1 LQKAKAMNNFVGKR
15 SKKPKVMVIK
25 MEEIDTSLRLM
36 RLMRPR
42 QVNDMVQSMSRF
54 GQLQPIIV
62 RPEAGKYQLIDGFK
76 RYYAGQEIQLV
87 QLEANVAGV
96 SEAIGKAMIV
106 NCNKEANSLVEYEE
120 ALIVY
125 SLVKDHL
132 MEQKEIATLLGYSR
146 TWVCRRIAMIE
157 KLDQVVQDELRL
169 GAISNTQA
177 RSIIKLPRGNQE
189 EIVRAIIGHQL
200 NSRQSKLLVDKY
212 LQTGNKQEQAYL
224 LEHPQEVLN
233 HDGRV
238 NEIYDCR
245 LSPYGNRL
253 LKTTEILRN
262 QQDMFVG
269 QFINHQ
275 ASQLKEPEKAILW
288 PKIEQISKKSHTI
301 ISVINQKTG

>member
-1 LQKAKAMNNFVGKR
+1 
-15 SKKPKVMVIK
+15 MVIK

-36 RLMRPR
+36 RLMRPQ
-42 QVNDMVQSMSRF
+42 QVNDMVHSMDQF
-54 GQLQPIIV
+54 GQLQPVIV
-62 RPEAGKYQLIDGFK
+62 RPEGEKYQLIDGFK
-76 RYYAGQEIQLV
+76 RYYAGTKLELED
-87 QLEANVAGV
+87 LEANVIGV

-106 NCNKEANSLVEYEE
+106 NYNKEANSLVEYEE

-132 MEQKEIATLLGYSR
+132 MEQKEIAKLLGYSR

-189 EIVRAIIGHQL
+189 ELVRAIINNQL

-224 LEHPQEVLN
+224 LEHPLEVLN
-233 HDGRV
+233 QDGRV
-238 NEIYDCR
+238 NEIHDCR

-269 QFINHQ
+269 QFTNHQ
-275 ASQLKEPEKAILW
+275 ASQLKDPEKAILW

-301 ISVINQKTG
+301 ITVINQKTG